1 MSNNL
6 MDLIKG
12 QLTGAV
18 MDSLTSRIG
27 GGASRQQTSGAAES
41 IMEVLLGGIAKNAAS
56 PDGASSLNNAL
67 ERDHDG
73 GILDNLQD
81 ILGGRNVQ
89 PQQERA
95 LNGAGILEHI
105 LGNKQSKVADAIGQQ
120 NGLNAGQ
127 VGNLMKTLA
136 PVLLGVLGKQKRQQG
151 LDISGISDLL
161 RGERQQQQQRQSSSP
176 LGGLLKN
183 FIDQDGD
190 GNIMDDLGGMLGK
203 FLKK

>member
-1 MSNNL
+1 
-6 MDLIKG
+6 
-12 QLTGAV
+12 
-18 MDSLTSRIG
+18 
-27 GGASRQQTSGAAES
+27 
-41 IMEVLLGGIAKNAAS
+41 
-56 PDGASSLNNAL
+56 LNNAL

-73 GILDNLQD
+73 GILDNLSD

-105 LGNKQSKVADAIGQQ
+105 LGNKQSKVADAIGQE

-127 VGNLMKTLA
+127 IGNLMKTLA

-151 LDISGISDLL
+151 LDVSGISDLL

-176 LGGLLKN
+176 IGGLLKN